1 MAKITPALGS
11 DYPKVVTPLV
21 DQATTSIDVLMYQ
34 WKWYGHESAGGVQK
48 LNLAMCAAA
57 HRGVRVRVLMNVESM
72 GHAITKINTRT
83 AGFLQRAGVDVKF
96 GQVGVATHAK
106 MVVIDDRVLVLGS
119 HNYSK
124 GAFSRNQEAS
134 IVVEGRDEI
143 KPYRDYFADL
153 WQQFFGK

>member
-1 MAKITPALGS
+1 MAKITAALGS
-11 DYPKVVTPLV
+11 DYPKIVTPLV
-21 DQATTSIDVLMYQ
+21 NAATTTIEVLMYE

-48 LNLAMCAAA
+48 LNLAICAAA
-57 HRGVRVRVLMNVESM
+57 HRGVKVRVLLNIESM
-72 GHAITKINTRT
+72 GHAISKINTRT
-83 AGFLQRAGVDVKF
+83 RGFLERSGVEVKF

-106 MVVIDDRVLVLGS
+106 MMLIDDQTLILGS

-143 KPYRDYFADL
+143 APFRKYFGDL
-153 WQQFFGK
+153 WQQFFGG